1 MNNMAK
7 IWQII
12 KHEYI
17 KHVFT
22 KRFLFGLLSLP
33 LMICLM
39 FAVVLI
45 VTAFSLN
52 TEPVGIIDHAGI
64 LQEISPPTEKGS
76 PFNPQI
82 TFLSYDSE
90 DQANSDLNA
99 GTIQAYYVIPEN
111 YPQNTQVILT
121 FNEEPDSGVQSQFT
135 QLIRTN
141 LEPFRDMDPQIWER
155 LQSGNNITTLSL
167 DNSREVKQDQWYLI
181 LLPFIAG
188 ILFIVVVMT
197 SGGYLLQ
204 AVVEEKENRT
214 MEIVVTSVSP
224 NKLMAGKIIGNIS
237 VGLTQLIAWLI
248 FGWIAL
254 KVGGRFWPIL
264 GEFSLPMNYILIL
277 LLTLLPAFIMVAA
290 IMAAIGS
297 TMTEIQEAQQVS
309 SLVSLSMTV
318 PFYFSNMFMMNP
330 NGPFATALSFFP
342 LTSALTL
349 LMRIGFTV
357 VPTWQIVVIIA
368 ILILSALAAVWFA
381 GRAFRLGMLQYGK
394 KLSIKEV
401 LRRGQKA

>member
-1 MNNMAK
+1 MAK

-22 KRFLFGLLSLP
+22 KRFLFGVLSLP
-33 LMICLM
+33 IFVCLM

-45 VTAFSLN
+45 VTAFSMN
-52 TEPVGIIDHAGI
+52 TDPVGIIDHAGI
-64 LQEISPPTEKGS
+64 LQEIFPPAEKGS
-76 PFNPQI
+76 LFNPQI
-82 TFLSYDSE
+82 TFLPYDSE
-90 DQANSDLNA
+90 DQANSDLEA
-99 GTIQAYYVIPEN
+99 GTIQAYYLIPED
-111 YPQNTQVILT
+111 YPQNTRVKLT
-121 FNEEPDSGVQSQFT
+121 YNEEPASNVQTQFI
-135 QLIRTN
+135 QLIRKN
-141 LEPFRDMDPQIWER
+141 LEPFQEMDPQIWER
-155 LQSGNNITTLSL
+155 LQSGSNITTLSL
-167 DNSREVKQDQWYLI
+167 DNSREVNQDQWYLI
-181 LLPFIAG
+181 LIPFIAG
-188 ILFIVVVMT
+188 ILFIIVVMT

-224 NKLMAGKIIGNIS
+224 NKLMAGKIIGNIG
-237 VGLTQLIAWLI
+237 VGLTQLFAWLI

-254 KVGGRFWPIL
+254 KVGERFWPAL
-264 GEFSLPMNYILIL
+264 AEFSLPANYIVIL

-297 TMTEIQEAQQVS
+297 TMTEMQEAQQIS
-309 SLVSLSMTV
+309 SLVSLSMTI

-342 LTSALTL
+342 MTAALTL
-349 LMRIGFTV
+349 LMRMGFTV
-357 VPTWQIVVIIA
+357 VPTWQIVVIVA

-394 KLSIKEV
+394 KLSIKDV
-401 LRRGQKA
+401 LRRGQE

>member
-1 MNNMAK
+1 MAK

>member
-1 MNNMAK
+1 MAK

-12 KHEYI
+12 KHEYS

-52 TEPVGIIDHAGI
+52 TDPVGIIDHAGI

-76 PFNPQI
+76 LFNPQI
-82 TFLSYDSE
+82 SFLSYDSE
-90 DQANSDLNA
+90 DQANSDLDA

-111 YPQNTQVILT
+111 YPQNTRVILT
-121 FNEEPDSGVQSQFT
+121 YNEEPASDVQAQFT

-141 LEPFRDMDPQIWER
+141 LEPFRDMNPQIWER

-342 LTSALTL
+342 LTAALTL
-349 LMRIGFTV
+349 LMRMGFTV
-357 VPTWQIVVIIA
+357 VPTWQIVVIVA